1 MDRWRQQARIL
12 HLALVG
18 GVVLA
23 LAAFALVRRV
33 GAAPSLDPAAARTV
47 GRVAVLLVVLA
58 VTVAAALGRRFEPR
72 PGEDDA
78 SWGRRA
84 LASLVV
90 RWALVEGAALVAGLA
105 WLVTGGSSSLI
116 AAVVALAALALQ
128 GPARA
133 VR

>member
-23 LAAFALVRRV
+23 LAAFALVRRL
-33 GAAPSLDPAAARTV
+33 GAAPSLDPALARTV
-47 GRVAVLLVVLA
+47 GRVAVVLVVLA
-58 VTVAAALGRRFEPR
+58 VTGSSVLGRRLERR
-72 PGEDDA
+72 PTEDEE

-84 LASLVV
+84 LASLIV

-105 WLVTGGSSSLI
+105 WLLTGGSSTII
-116 AAVVALAALALQ
+116 AAGAALLVLAFQ
-128 GPARA
+128 GPGRSIP
-133 VR
+133 